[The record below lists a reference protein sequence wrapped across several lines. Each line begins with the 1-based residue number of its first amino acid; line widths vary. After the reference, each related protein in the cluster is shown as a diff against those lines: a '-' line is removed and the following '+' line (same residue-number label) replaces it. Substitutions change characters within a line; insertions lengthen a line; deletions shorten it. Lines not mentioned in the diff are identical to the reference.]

1 MKVAVLNY
9 EGVVTTSVTGPYD
22 MLAKVGMV
30 SKALNVASKEN
41 FEVDIVNSS
50 NLAGNLPFYVVGNKT
65 VNNRKQY
72 DLVLVPAM
80 DFDVIEKTL
89 QNETGLMKWIAK
101 QYHNGA
107 DVAAMCMGTFMLA
120 ATGLLEGKRA
130 TTHWMGAPFFRK
142 LFPGVTLEDAKVIV
156 DEGRLYT
163 SGAAYSFTSLMIYLI
178 EKFGGRDIALAMSK
192 VFMIQVHDT
201 GQNAFSIFNLQH
213 QHGNTEISNV
223 QKHIERNYRSK
234 LSVNGLAE
242 HFNMSERTFI
252 RKFTAFTGNTP
263 LEYIQRVRIEAA
275 KKLLEK
281 GKDTVEEVAH
291 ETGYEDFS
299 SFRNIFKRFTGLSPK
314 DYKRKY
320 GEMFRNAIVG

>member
-1 MKVAVLNY
+1 MNVAVLNY

-22 MLAKVGMV
+22 MLSKIGMV
-30 SKALNVASKEN
+30 SKALNVASREN
-41 FEVDIVNSS
+41 FEVDIVNSA
-50 NLAGNLPFYVVGNKT
+50 NLEENLPFYVVGNRTIKSK
-65 VNNRKQY
+65 KQY
-72 DLVLVPAM
+72 DLVLIPAM
-80 DFDVIEKTL
+80 NFDVIEKTL
-89 QNETGLMKWIAK
+89 RNEGELLKWVIK
-101 QYHNGA
+101 QYNNGA

-142 LFPGVTLEDAKVIV
+142 FFPGVILEDAKIIV

-163 SGAAYSFTSLMIYLI
+163 SGAAYSFTSLMLYLI

-201 GQNAFSIFNLQH
+201 SQNAFSIFSLQH
-213 QHGNTEISNV
+213 DHNDKDISDV
-223 QKHIERNYRSK
+223 QKHIERNYKNK
-234 LSVNGLAE
+234 LSVSGLAE
-242 HFNMSERTFI
+242 RFNMSERTFI
-252 RKFTAFTGNTP
+252 RKFTATTGNTP

-275 KKLLEK
+275 KRLLEK
-281 GKDTVEEVAH
+281 GKQTVEEVAR
-291 ETGYEDFS
+291 EIGYEDFN